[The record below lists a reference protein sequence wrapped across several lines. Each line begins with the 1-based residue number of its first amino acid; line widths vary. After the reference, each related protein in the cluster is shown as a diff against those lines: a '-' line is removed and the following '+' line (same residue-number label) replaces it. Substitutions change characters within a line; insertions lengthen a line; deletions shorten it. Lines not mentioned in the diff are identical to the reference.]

1 MKNALSQWLVSL
13 ALVAFALGCLVLT
26 LVLMQ
31 SPPQPI
37 VEEDEDLDV
46 PGVSEPETIKKLPDF
61 AAISHIPDRKQAFY
75 ELLMPMVEWRNYQLS
90 SIRTEIEE
98 MLARL
103 DDDQPLSAAQR
114 RRLERMRVHFRV
126 SEDNFPST
134 ERALEALHSRA
145 DIIPP
150 AMVVAQGAAESGW
163 GTSRFAVEGNNIFG
177 QWCYRKGC
185 GLVPGARTDG
195 MTHEVQIFD
204 SVNDAVAT
212 YFRNINTNRA
222 YRELRQKR
230 DQLRARN
237 QPITGTALVEGLH
250 RYSSRGQAYIEEL
263 KELIRFNDLENI
275 EHTWRPQEEE
285 PEAGEAEEPE
295 AAVSQ

>member
-1 MKNALSQWLVSL
+1 MKNSVSQWLIAL
-13 ALVAFALGCLVLT
+13 ALVAFALGCLILT

-31 SPPQPI
+31 NPPRPI
-37 VEEDEDLDV
+37 TDDDLDDLDV
-46 PGVSEPETIKKLPDF
+46 PDVSEPEIVRQLPDF
-61 AAISHIPDRKQAFY
+61 AAIDHIPDRKQAFY
-75 ELLMPMVEWRNYQLS
+75 ELLMPMVEWRNFQLS
-90 SIRTEIEE
+90 AIRIEVEE

-103 DDDQPLSAAQR
+103 DSEQPLTAQQR

-126 SEDNFPST
+126 SEDNFPT
-134 ERALEALHSRA
+134 AEQALEALHSRA

-163 GTSRFAVEGNNIFG
+163 GMSRFAVEGNNIFG

-185 GLVPGARTDG
+185 GLVPGARSAN
-195 MTHEVQIFD
+195 MTHEVQVFD
-204 SVNDAVAT
+204 TVNDAVAT

-222 YRELRQKR
+222 YRELRQIR
-230 DQLRARN
+230 DQLRANN
-237 QPITGTALVEGLH
+237 QPITGTALVEGLQ

-275 EHTWRPQEEE
+275 EHSWRPQEPESE
-285 PEAGEAEEPE
+285 PEAEAE
-295 AAVSQ
+295 STQ